1 MEQQNLTSNRLTSS
15 RFLAALQYT
24 DYRTLWTVNLSS
36 GAAAW
41 ALIVAR
47 GWLIWD
53 MSDSSLYVGLVTFL
67 AMVPR
72 VLIPPFTGYLA
83 DRFDRRHVMAAMFA
97 LNLGH
102 NLILAGLIFLGDILM
117 WQVMALAF
125 VNGSARAAQMP
136 VGQALLP
143 NLVPKKLLLNAVA
156 LSQATVHGSR
166 LFGPL
171 LICPLLATV
180 GIEWAF
186 LLCTGFYAISLIQT
200 LRIRTFSTGKIDQ
213 TRGFIQNFIEG
224 IPYVYKHPQL
234 SAIVLMAFFHCGLT
248 MSFESVLPV
257 LSVSQLGANQGC
269 DFSLLMMA
277 IGAGALISVMTLS
290 GIEAES
296 TKGRL
301 FLNLGLISGLAPVIL
316 AFSVNMPMAIIGAI
330 IMGASQA
337 GYMTLTH
344 TMIQSITEDSIRGRV
359 GAIYSVHIGG
369 IMASINLVNGALS
382 DQSFLNINLFEGIIT
397 LSPASTM
404 LTSGGIMFI
413 GIVFMS
419 WSLKNLRNIYREGI
433 PVHQIDQN
441 PMQKEVDTK

>member
-1 MEQQNLTSNRLTSS
+1 
-15 RFLAALQYT
+15 
-24 DYRTLWTVNLSS
+24 
-36 GAAAW
+36 
-41 ALIVAR
+41 
-47 GWLIWD
+47 
-53 MSDSSLYVGLVTFL
+53 
-67 AMVPR
+67 
-72 VLIPPFTGYLA
+72 
-83 DRFDRRHVMAAMFA
+83 
-97 LNLGH
+97 
-102 NLILAGLIFLGDILM
+102 
-117 WQVMALAF
+117 
-125 VNGSARAAQMP
+125 
-136 VGQALLP
+136 
-143 NLVPKKLLLNAVA
+143 
-156 LSQATVHGSR
+156 
-166 LFGPL
+166 
-171 LICPLLATV
+171 
-180 GIEWAF
+180 
-186 LLCTGFYAISLIQT
+186 
-200 LRIRTFSTGKIDQ
+200 
-213 TRGFIQNFIEG
+213 
-224 IPYVYKHPQL
+224 
-234 SAIVLMAFFHCGLT
+234 
-248 MSFESVLPV
+248 
-257 LSVSQLGANQGC
+257 
-269 DFSLLMMA
+269 MA
-277 IGAGALISVMTLS
+277 IGAGALISVITLS